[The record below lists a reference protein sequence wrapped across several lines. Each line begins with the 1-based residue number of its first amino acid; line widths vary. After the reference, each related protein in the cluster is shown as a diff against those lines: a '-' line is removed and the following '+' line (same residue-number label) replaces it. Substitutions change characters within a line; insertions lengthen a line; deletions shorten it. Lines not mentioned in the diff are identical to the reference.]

1 MEMIHKLMTKNLK
14 FLRELMSCVGL
25 KFIKSGLEAIF
36 AYAVSIF

>member
-25 KFIKSGLEAIF
+25 KFIKSGLVVIF
-36 AYAVSIF
+36 ADAVSIF